1 MFRQKTFSVFLAA
14 LFFLAPLSR
23 GYEAVDALG
32 RKFEFSKPPVCAT
45 IVPAVTQNIFAI
57 GADSFLVANSRFC
70 VYPEGAKRKI
80 KLGGYID
87 PDYEKIAELKPE
99 IFILPSTADSR
110 VERRLAKLGI
120 KCFVLNAEGIEN
132 IAADIRLLGALFD
145 KRSEAEKCA
154 AEFERLISRSD
165 EGRGRS
171 ALFMFGKMAAGK
183 GSFVG
188 GLLEAWRL
196 KNCAE
201 KIGRP
206 WAGASARV
214 YFIGAA
220 RDSLCRIRKRRSAGG
235 IGKILQNR
243 RRMARDA
250 RRKKFHDMF
259 CPEEF
264 CHNTVFSRGR
274 SAETYALLLRLK
286 MIFPKA
292 TVCLTFGNNYDFFH

>member
-145 KRSEAEKCA
+145 KRSEAEKRA

-188 GLLEAWRL
+188 GLLEACGL

-206 WAGASARV
+206 WAELPREFILSARPEILFV
-214 YFIGAA
+214 EYENEEVRAELEKYYKTDGVWRATPAVKNSMICFVPRNFVIIPSSRVGEA
-220 RDSLCRIRKRRSAGG
+220 LKLMRS
-235 IGKILQNR
+235 
-243 RRMARDA
+243 
-250 RRKKFHDMF
+250 F
-259 CPEEF
+259 CA
-264 CHNTVFSRGR
+264 S
-274 SAETYALLLRLK
+274 K
-286 MIFPKA
+286 
-292 TVCLTFGNNYDFFH
+292 